1 MTDADQKQRR
11 AQPERDAQHEH
22 DLMSCV
28 HCGLCLPA
36 CPTYLETGSEA
47 DSPRGRLVLM
57 RKMHEGSLSPADA
70 GVTDHLDLCLG
81 CRACETAC
89 PSGVPYGRILETAR
103 ARIHAERVR
112 PPLTDLSRRGLLDTL
127 ARPAR
132 LSVALRMAQAT
143 TGGGVPAL
151 AVRALSGD
159 SAQPAQRTILPDV
172 LAPALPPAVT
182 PAVGP
187 KRARIGVLSGCAM
200 RVLFGDVNA
209 DTVRVLAANGCEVL
223 VNRRQGCCGALH
235 GHNGLGDAAQDFAR
249 DLIDAF
255 SPFDGL
261 DAVVVN
267 SAGCGSQMKEYGQ
280 LLADDPAY
288 AARAR
293 QFAAKMRDVC
303 EWLDELGW
311 VAPLAPGVGNEVVMT
326 YHDACHLAHGQGV
339 RDAPRRLLALLPDV
353 RWVPLAESE
362 VCCGSAG
369 IYNLTEPDMAR
380 RLRSRKLDHILATG
394 ASVVATGNPGC
405 LSWVTAGLEER
416 GLSHVRVA
424 HPVTLLAEVLENQC

>member
-1 MTDADQKQRR
+1 
-11 AQPERDAQHEH
+11 
-22 DLMSCV
+22 MSCV

-57 RKMHEGSLSPADA
+57 RKMHEGSLSPSDA

-103 ARIHAERVR
+103 ERIHAGRVR

-132 LSVALRMAQAT
+132 LSVALRMARVT
-143 TGGGVPAL
+143 TAGGGVPAL

-159 SAQPAQRTILPDV
+159 PAQPAQRAVLPDV
-172 LAPALPPAVT
+172 LGPALPPAVT

-187 KRARIGVLSGCAM
+187 KRARVGVLSGCAM

-235 GHNGLGDAAQDFAR
+235 GHNGLGEAARDFAR
-249 DLIDAF
+249 SLIDAF

-280 LLADDPAY
+280 LLADDAAY

-293 QFAAKMRDVC
+293 LFAAKVRDVC
-303 EWLDELGW
+303 EWLDALGW
-311 VAPLAPGVGNEVVMT
+311 VAPLAPSAGGETVMT

-339 RDAPRRLLALLPDV
+339 RDAPRRLLARLPV

-380 RLRSRKLDHILATG
+380 RLRSRKLDHVLSTG
-394 ASVVATGNPGC
+394 ASVVAAGNPGC
-405 LSWVTAGLEER
+405 LSWVAAGLEER
-416 GLSHVRVA
+416 GLPNIRVA